1 MANSKLI
8 KNNNLDADVSVES
21 LNHGRRVINFLRFG
35 FIAFII
41 SMILVVA
48 SIVVIFT
55 RGFNLG
61 QDFTGGTTI
70 EITLSKQISLDDIR
84 ASLKQAGYGEPIV
97 QYYGG
102 SQDIIIRLPV
112 ITSSESVDE
121 SVKISQNDS
130 EAQKIQKLNSA
141 LGIKIAELMHKNIDE
156 NAQIK
161 RVAFVGPTVG
171 NELAQDGILAICAA
185 LICIMIYIAFRFEW
199 RFGTGAVVAL
209 AHDVIIT
216 AGYLSLFQRELDLT
230 IIAAMLSIIGYSLND
245 TIVVFDRIRENFRKI
260 RRATPYD
267 VINISLTQT
276 LSRTLMTSGT
286 TLAVVIILY
295 FFGGTMLRGF
305 SETLGVG
312 ILLGTLSSI
321 YVAAYM
327 SLKLG
332 IKREH
337 FIPQKIEAE
346 GADQDAIMR

>member
-1 MANSKLI
+1 MADSQLT
-8 KNNNLDADVSVES
+8 KNNIADAPVSIES
-21 LNHGRRVINFLRFG
+21 LNNGRRVIDFLRVG
-35 FIAFII
+35 FVAFVI
-41 SMILVVA
+41 SMLLVVA
-48 SIVVIFT
+48 SIVVVFT
-55 RGFNLG
+55 KGFNLG

-70 EITLSKQISLDDIR
+70 EVTLSKSIELDDIR

-97 QYYGG
+97 QYYG
-102 SQDIIIRLPV
+102 SSRDIIIRLPV
-112 ITSSESVDE
+112 ITQDDSIETGKEPNAKEIQKINSTVGS
-121 SVKISQNDS
+121 KISD
-130 EAQKIQKLNSA
+130 
-141 LGIKIAELMHKNIDE
+141 LMHKDIDSQ
-156 NAQIK
+156 AQIK

-171 NELAQDGILAICAA
+171 SELAQDGILAICAA
-185 LICIMIYIAFRFEW
+185 LICILIYIGFRFEW

-230 IIAAMLSIIGYSLND
+230 IVAAMLSIIGYSLND

-260 RRATPYD
+260 RRASPYD

-276 LSRTLMTSGT
+276 LSRTLMTSAT

-295 FFGGTMLRGF
+295 IFGGSMLKGF

-327 SLKLG
+327 ALKMG
-332 IKREH
+332 IKRDH
-337 FIPQKIEAE
+337 FIPQKVEVE
-346 GADQDAIMR
+346 GADQAPIIR

>member
-1 MANSKLI
+1 MANSQLI
-8 KNNNLDADVSVES
+8 NNQSQQEAPVSVES
-21 LNHGRRVINFLRFG
+21 LNNGRRVIDFLRFG
-35 FIAFII
+35 FIAFVI
-41 SMILVVA
+41 SMVLVVA
-48 SIVVIFT
+48 SLVVIFVK
-55 RGFNLG
+55 GFNLG
-61 QDFTGGTTI
+61 QDFTGGTTV

-84 ASLKQAGYGEPIV
+84 VSLKNAGYGEPIV
-97 QYYGG
+97 QNYGG
-102 SQDIIIRLPV
+102 SRDIIIRLPV
-112 ITSSESVDE
+112 ITEDE
-121 SVKISQNDS
+121 SFTPGKEPDAKEIQKINSIVGTKISDLMHKDIDS
-130 EAQKIQKLNSA
+130 EAK
-141 LGIKIAELMHKNIDE
+141 
-156 NAQIK
+156 IK

-171 NELAQDGILAICAA
+171 TELTQDGILAICAS
-185 LICIMIYIAFRFEW
+185 LICILIYIGFRFEW

-230 IIAAMLSIIGYSLND
+230 IVAAMLSIIGYSLND

-295 FFGGTMLRGF
+295 IFGGSMLKGF

-312 ILLGTLSSI
+312 ILLGTFSSI

-327 SLKLG
+327 SLKMG
-332 IKREH
+332 IKRDH
-337 FIPQKIEAE
+337 FIPQKVEVE
-346 GADQDAIMR
+346 GADQDPIMR

>member
-1 MANSKLI
+1 MANLKLTKSKDQDTAV
-8 KNNNLDADVSVES
+8 NVEA
-21 LNHGRRVINFLRFG
+21 LNHGRRVIDFLKYG
-35 FIAFII
+35 FIAFTL

-48 SIVVIFT
+48 SMVVVLVK
-55 RGFNLG
+55 GFNLG

-70 EITLSKQISLDDIR
+70 EITLSKVIELDDIR
-84 ASLKQAGYGEPIV
+84 SSLKQAGYGEPIV
-97 QYYGG
+97 QYYG
-102 SQDIIIRLPV
+102 SSRDIIIRLPI
-112 ITSSESVDE
+112 ITESESDQSSE
-121 SVKISQNDS
+121 NLS
-130 EAQKIQKLNSA
+130 EAQKIQKINSV
-141 LGIKIAELMHKNIDE
+141 LGAKISDLLHQNIDKD
-156 NAQIK
+156 AKIK

-171 NELAQDGILAICAA
+171 SELAQDGILAILAA
-185 LICIMIYIAFRFEW
+185 LVCILIYIAFRFEW

-260 RRATPYD
+260 RRATSYD

-295 FFGGTMLRGF
+295 FFGGSLLKGF

-312 ILLGTLSSI
+312 IVLGTLSSI

-337 FIPQKIEAE
+337 FIQQKVEVE
-346 GADQDAIMR
+346 GADQEAILR